1 MTEICRIVLVAGA
14 RPNFMKV
21 APILKAMGRWN
32 RPGFGPAGSMPH
44 GVSPSAARLLFW
56 PTLVHTGQHYDP
68 GMSDVFFRELD
79 LPEPH
84 HHLGCGSGS
93 HAEQT
98 AAVMRGF
105 ERILLDGDLCA
116 VPGRSPDGLPDLVL
130 VVGDVN
136 STLAAALVCA
146 KLHVPVAHVEAG
158 LRSRDWSMPE
168 EVNRILTDH
177 CCQLLFTTSRDAD
190 ENLRAEGIAA
200 ERVRFVGNT
209 MIDSLDRVRA
219 SAAYGSSD
227 VLRRLALDP
236 RGYCVA
242 TLHRPSNVDAEE
254 DLRRVLAVLA
264 EVARHVPVVYPVHP
278 RARARVSHLLD
289 PCSQAAA
296 GGAAGDSGRRGG
308 GGAAG
313 DSGRHAAS
321 AASPGGRAASAGD
334 SGRRAASAAPR
345 IRLIDPLG
353 YLDFLT
359 LLEHAR
365 LVVTDSG
372 GVQEETTVL
381 GVPCL
386 TARETTERP
395 ITITQ
400 GTNRLIPP
408 SDPDGM
414 LVAVGEVL
422 AATEPAAISSSEP
435 TFGYTPRRPELW
447 DGRAG
452 ERIVGEIAEWFAS
465 R

>member
-44 GVSPSAARLLFW
+44 GVSPSAARLQFW

-68 GMSDVFFRELD
+68 SMSDVFFRELD

-105 ERILLDGDLCA
+105 ERILLDGDLRA
-116 VPGRSPDGLPDLVL
+116 VPGRSPGGLPDLVL

-177 CCQLLFTTSRDAD
+177 CCRLLFTTSRDAD

-200 ERVRFVGNT
+200 DRVRFVGNT

-219 SAAYGSSD
+219 SAAYGSTD

-254 DLRRVLAVLA
+254 DLRRVLAVLT

-278 RARARVSHLLD
+278 RARARVSDLLD
-289 PCSQAAA
+289 PCSQAA
-296 GGAAGDSGRRGG
+296 G

-313 DSGRHAAS
+313 D
-321 AASPGGRAASAGD
+321 P
-334 SGRRAASAAPR
+334 PP

-414 LVAVGEVL
+414 LAAVHEVL

-435 TFGYTPRRPELW
+435 TFSYTPRRPELW

-452 ERIVGEIAEWFAS
+452 ERIVGEIAVWLAS

>member
-1 MTEICRIVLVAGA
+1 
-14 RPNFMKV
+14 
-21 APILKAMGRWN
+21 
-32 RPGFGPAGSMPH
+32 MPH
-44 GVSPSAARLLFW
+44 GVSPSAARPLFW

-105 ERILLDGDLCA
+105 ERILLDGDLRA

-200 ERVRFVGNT
+200 DRVRFVGNT
-209 MIDSLDRVRA
+209 MIESLDRVRA

-242 TLHRPSNVDAEE
+242 TLHRPSNVDAED

-264 EVARHVPVVYPVHP
+264 ELARHVPVVYPVHP
-278 RARARVSHLLD
+278 RARARVSHLRD
-289 PCSQAAA
+289 PSSQAA
-296 GGAAGDSGRRGG
+296 GSGAAG
-308 GGAAG
+308 
-313 DSGRHAAS
+313 
-321 AASPGGRAASAGD
+321 
-334 SGRRAASAAPR
+334 AAPS

-353 YLDFLT
+353 HLDFLA

-408 SDPDGM
+408 SDLDGM
-414 LVAVGEVL
+414 LAAVREVL
-422 AATEPAAISSSEP
+422 AATEPATISSSEP

-452 ERIVGEIAEWFAS
+452 ERIVGEIAVWLAS